1 MRSAT
6 PGCDGSRKNRPKDK
20 SCSTRVETRILLCAE
35 TKFNKQ
41 RSWKPPVI
49 KRERTCPDKKPCRG
63 HGNRVFLLRDRY
75 AGYSA
80 LQADETPAGT
90 RSIREKK
97 ESILRR
103 AHIQRLVAGN
113 RRVERK
119 DMFADKATEVNP
131 ARPRCDFPLGLAT
144 SGTQKYEKMK

>member
-1 MRSAT
+1 MATGFFFCAIDTPAT
-6 PGCDGSRKNRPKDK
+6 PLYKRTKRRP
-20 SCSTRVETRILLCAE
+20 A
-35 TKFNKQ
+35 FAQ
-41 RSWKPPVI
+41 
-49 KRERTCPDKKPCRG
+49 
-63 HGNRVFLLRDRY
+63 F
-75 AGYSA
+75 
-80 LQADETPAGT
+80 
-90 RSIREKK
+90 EKK
-97 ESILRR
+97 KSILRR